1 MHVTVR
7 KTGDIVIADLTG
19 QLHGGLGDEILR
31 GVINELLAEGWRKIL
46 LNLSKIH
53 SIDSAGIG
61 ELVQSLHVC
70 RRFGADL
77 KLLNLHE
84 RVRRS
89 LHLAQLLPVFHVYEE
104 EEDAV
109 KGFQAAVGSGR

>member
-7 KTGDIVIADLTG
+7 KSEDVVIVALKG

-31 GVINELLAEGWRKIL
+31 NVVNELLAEGWRKIL

-61 ELVQSLHVC
+61 ELVQSLRVC
-70 RRFGADL
+70 RKFGAEL
-77 KLLNLHE
+77 KLLNPHD
-84 RVRRS
+84 RVKKS
-89 LHLAQLLPVFHVYEE
+89 LHLAQLLPVFHVYEDE
-104 EEDAV
+104 GEALR
-109 KGFQAAVGSGR
+109 GFAAAAGCGR

>member
-7 KTGDIVIADLTG
+7 KSGDVVIAALRG
-19 QLHGGLGDEILR
+19 QLHSGLGDEILR
-31 GVINELLAEGWRKIL
+31 GVVNELLAEGWRKIL
-46 LNLSKIH
+46 LNLSQVH

-70 RRFGADL
+70 KRFGADL

-84 RVRRS
+84 RVRHS
-89 LHLAQLLPVFHVYEE
+89 LHLAQLLPVFHVYEDE
-104 EEDAV
+104 ADALR
-109 KGFQAAVGSGR
+109 GFAAAVGPGR

>member
-7 KTGDIVIADLTG
+7 KSGDIVIACLSG
-19 QLHGGLGDEILR
+19 ELHGGFGDEILR
-31 GVINELLAEGWRKIL
+31 NVVNELLAEGWRKIL
-46 LNLSKIH
+46 LNLSKVH

-77 KLLNLHE
+77 KLVNLHD
-84 RVRRS
+84 RVRKS
-89 LHLAQLLPVFHVYEE
+89 LHLAQLLPVFHVYEDE
-104 EEDAV
+104 AEAM
-109 KGFQAAVGSGR
+109 KGFETAVGSGR

>member
-7 KTGDIVIADLTG
+7 KSEDVVIASLKG

-31 GVINELLAEGWRKIL
+31 GVVNELLAEGWRKIL

-61 ELVQSLHVC
+61 ELVQSLRVC
-70 RRFGADL
+70 RKFGAEL
-77 KLLNLHE
+77 KLLNPHD
-84 RVRRS
+84 RVKKS
-89 LHLAQLLPVFHVYEE
+89 LHLAQLLPVFHVYEDE
-104 EEDAV
+104 EEALR
-109 KGFQAAVGSGR
+109 GFAAAAGCGR